1 MFVSCYLTTVIELL
15 AKRVWYRIQ
24 AFRSGD
30 TPPEI
35 PTARSSPFAKLPME
49 IVEMIIAH
57 LIYDTPSLIAC
68 SLTCYSWY
76 ITTVPHLHHTLVTP
90 VNRGMAKKQFGYWPK
105 PLLHMHWL
113 GLLPLVKK
121 FHVPCQLPDSYF
133 NGFTPQLFN
142 YFILYQFTALTN
154 VQELGID
161 YLDLPKFMPRI
172 RRYFGHFLPTVR
184 SLALRAPKGSRRQII
199 YFIGLF
205 QQLED
210 LKLIYYLDDSQ
221 DEPVDDL
228 TLIPLSTP
236 PLRGRLTM
244 ISFMRVEL
252 LKDMIDLF
260 GGVRFRHMDLC
271 NVAGMRLLLDTCAKT
286 LETLRL
292 YPSDPRGEGVSLEGV
307 QALTNTFVATTSLR
321 DFDLSRNKSLR
332 TLEIPASS
340 IYSDPSFLTHVLS
353 TIAPA
358 TSLEVIVLYRD
369 YNFRVVNP
377 AWLGP
382 HLYRPVSKDAMT
394 KEGLWHCGL
403 FEVFRKM
410 HEIRN
415 FRLVLCIDAWDGVGE
430 YTVQVLKQVIA
441 KERTQGVFDDVF
453 PEPSVVHS
461 PRGRSGR
468 EDLEHLTADC
478 PYPWIPL

>member
-1 MFVSCYLTTVIELL
+1 MFTSCYLTTAIELL
-15 AKRVWYRIQ
+15 AKRVWYKIQ

-30 TPPEI
+30 APPEI
-35 PTARSSPFAKLPME
+35 STARSSPFAKLPTE
-49 IVEMIIAH
+49 IVEVIIVH

-90 VNRGMAKKQFGYWPK
+90 ITRWMLNKQFTWPK
-105 PLLHMHWL
+105 PLPHMHRL

-121 FHVPCQLPDSYF
+121 FHVRSRRPNSYL

-142 YFILYQFTALTN
+142 YFILYRFTALTN

-205 QQLED
+205 QHLED

-228 TLIPLSTP
+228 TLIPVSTP

-244 ISFMRVEL
+244 ISFTRVKL

-307 QALTNTFVATTSLR
+307 QALTNTLVATTSLR

-415 FRLVLCIDAWDGVGE
+415 FRLVLCIDGWDGVGE

-441 KERTQGVFDDVF
+441 KERTQRVFDDVF
-453 PEPSVVHS
+453 PEPLVVHS

-468 EDLEHLTADC
+468 ENLEHLTADC